1 VKIVAAALALI
12 SLTGALVLPCVC
24 VADEVAGGHGCCAP
38 RTSMQA
44 ADSCCPPPV
53 ARPVAPALSTVSD
66 LPSAMPAFR
75 ADDRTFAL
83 PSTPL
88 PRRIACARTPIL
100 RI

>member
-1 VKIVAAALALI
+1 VKIVAVAVVLI
-12 SLTGALVLPCVC
+12 SLAGLLVLPCVC
-24 VADEVAGGHGCCAP
+24 VADEVAGAHGCCAP
-38 RTSMQA
+38 RTSLRS

-53 ARPVAPALSTVSD
+53 ERPVAPALSTVSGV
-66 LPSAMPAFR
+66 PSELPAFR

-83 PSTPL
+83 PSAPL